1 MTDPVAVE
9 ACPVGHLPLVRWAV
23 RELRIDAVLDEL
35 SPKHDLAHVSDAD
48 CVVAMILNILSGR
61 LALYAMQEWLSFTD
75 VELLIGEGR
84 EADFFHDTRLGISLD
99 HLDEL
104 GTDVVMGRIVEVY
117 LARDDRPTEYS
128 AHLDTTSV
136 SLYGQYH
143 GQDGPEVTHG
153 FSKDKRPDLKQ
164 LIFGLVLHGSA
175 GIPLVS
181 DVAAGNTADPVANRD
196 LLARLG
202 PLLPPEDEVTV
213 VADCKAVDAVTIG
226 RVIDQGLHI
235 VSLVPDTFKMR
246 GTLIEAAW
254 EACPDLEEWPE
265 LARSPG
271 RRKADPDK
279 VYRGWSTVES
289 FGIERQVV
297 GPDGAPRPTRVDQ
310 DMRYLVVFSS
320 RLAKRFDATLG
331 AKLAREQAK
340 LDTFSKAANRKG
352 YACEADAL
360 AAANRTT
367 ARLKMLGAR
376 PVVEREERKL
386 KRPRRGRPKKGEEAP
401 TEVVYTVRFEVERDE
416 EAIERHRQRASCF
429 VLISAHTDD
438 STWPDARI
446 LGEYRKQF
454 LIENHTGFRWLKSEA
469 AVSPMFLKTTRR
481 IRAMGLVLTLALM
494 VRNFIQF
501 SLHGALAKSDGG
513 IRHPYTKKVERRLTT
528 EMAMAWFMGIQSMRL
543 SIAGSPWTRQTP
555 RFRDTARQILD
566 LLGVDDSWFTTPPQP
581 NTS

>member
-1 MTDPVAVE
+1 MTDQVAVE

-75 VELLIGEGR
+75 VELLIGEGC
-84 EADFFHDTRLGISLD
+84 EADFFHDTRLGTALD
-99 HLDEL
+99 RLDDFS
-104 GTDVVMGRIVEVY
+104 TDVVMGRVVEVY

-128 AHLDTTSV
+128 AHLDTMSV
-136 SLYGQYH
+136 SLYGQCR

-164 LIFGLVLHGSA
+164 LVFGLVLHGSA

-202 PLLPPEDEVTV
+202 PLLPPEDDVTV

-254 EACPDLEEWPE
+254 QACPDLDEWPE

-279 VYRGWSTVES
+279 VYRGWSTVEP
-289 FGIERQVV
+289 FAIERQVV
-297 GPDGAPRPTRVDQ
+297 SPDGTPQPMRVDQ
-310 DMRYLVVFSS
+310 DMRYFVVFSS
-320 RLAKRFDATLG
+320 RLAKRFDGTLET
-331 AKLAREQAK
+331 KLAREQAK

-352 YACEADAL
+352 FACEAL
-360 AAANRTT
+360 AAATRTT
-367 ARLKMLGAR
+367 VRLKMLGAR

-386 KRPRRGRPKKGEEAP
+386 SGPTVVDRRRAKRPQPRSSTPCASRSSATRRPSSGIASEPPASSSSP
-401 TEVVYTVRFEVERDE
+401 TTQTTARGPMHAFS
-416 EAIERHRQRASCF
+416 ASTA
-429 VLISAHTDD
+429 S
-438 STWPDARI
+438 S
-446 LGEYRKQF
+446 
-454 LIENHTGFRWLKSEA
+454 S
-469 AVSPMFLKTTRR
+469 SSKTTP
-481 IRAMGLVLTLALM
+481 A
-494 VRNFIQF
+494 
-501 SLHGALAKSDGG
+501 SDGSKAK
-513 IRHPYTKKVERRLTT
+513 RPSHRC
-528 EMAMAWFMGIQSMRL
+528 S
-543 SIAGSPWTRQTP
+543 
-555 RFRDTARQILD
+555 
-566 LLGVDDSWFTTPPQP
+566 
-581 NTS
+581 